1 MGVTGE
7 PPELREGRR
16 REESA
21 REPTPAPTP
30 RRLELV
36 ISEPPPAPDSSES
49 VPIVVRESDPVVKTP
64 ALTPA
69 PVSEPEPIPA
79 PAVAP
84 PERVPFGKTE
94 ARMVRSLAGWLGVT
108 GVVTLAICGVFA
120 AQWAQGRGSVP
131 SAALAVISG
140 AIGLWSLLAGWHFGR
155 VVRRHRDER
164 TADALHQLVSAF
176 GHLRS
181 ILILKAIGLFLILG
195 LSCFAFSIVAS
206 LLALL

>member
-1 MGVTGE
+1 MTGE
-7 PPELREGRR
+7 PPEVRGRR

-21 REPTPAPTP
+21 REPTPAPAP

-36 ISEPPPAPDSSES
+36 LSEPPPAPDSSE
-49 VPIVVRESDPVVKTP
+49 IAIRESDPSVPKTP
-64 ALTPA
+64 APTPA
-69 PVSEPEPIPA
+69 PIAEPEPIPA
-79 PAVAP
+79 PAVPRAEP
-84 PERVPFGKTE
+84 VPFAKSE

-108 GVVTLAICGVFA
+108 GLATLAICGVFA

-181 ILILKAIGLFLILG
+181 ILILKAIGLFLVLG